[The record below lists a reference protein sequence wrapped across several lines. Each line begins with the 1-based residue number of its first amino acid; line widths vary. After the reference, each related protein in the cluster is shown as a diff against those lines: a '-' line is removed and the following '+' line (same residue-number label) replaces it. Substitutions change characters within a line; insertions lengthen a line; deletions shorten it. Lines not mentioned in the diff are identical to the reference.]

1 LRRAEGQEEG
11 RKSISI
17 NFVVFAVLKKK
28 FIQEF
33 WIERLGL
40 DWGLGEISGK

>member
-17 NFVVFAVLKKK
+17 NFVVFAVLKK
-28 FIQEF
+28 IYTG
-33 WIERLGL
+33 IL
-40 DWGLGEISGK
+40 D